1 MAGESFRDALAN
13 WIGKEVT
20 VVNPESFKS
29 TALGKGLTFQS
40 YKATL
45 KTVGDDFVML
55 TFASVKASNDSNV
68 EQIVPIGMIK
78 RISVW
83 GEERLVHL

>member
-13 WIGKEVT
+13 WIGIEVT

-55 TFASVKASNDSNV
+55 TFASVKGANETNV
-68 EQIVPIGMIK
+68 EQIIPTGMIK

-83 GEERLVHL
+83 GEEKLIHL